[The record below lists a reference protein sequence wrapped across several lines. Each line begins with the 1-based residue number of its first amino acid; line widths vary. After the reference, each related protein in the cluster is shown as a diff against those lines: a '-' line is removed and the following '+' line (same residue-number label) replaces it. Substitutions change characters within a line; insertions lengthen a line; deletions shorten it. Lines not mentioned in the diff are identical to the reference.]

1 MSHWVSRLKPFLQ
14 PRFILIATLGW
25 IGAIA
30 IITLFWGIGDIG
42 LIDETEPLFVEASR
56 QMLLTGDW
64 VTPYFDGVTRFDKP
78 PLIYWLMVLCFKV
91 FGVSEWAARV
101 PSALT
106 ALGTILLCFYVLRQH
121 SPSLNPDAGLVPSQ
135 PQRTS
140 WAAWLGATLLMLNL
154 NTYFWG
160 RTGYADM
167 LLMACMGGSLLAF
180 FLGYAQVEN
189 PKIQGRWYG
198 AFYVLTA
205 LAALTKGPIA
215 IILPVTII
223 GGFALYLGNLRSVIR
238 EMKLGYGAVI
248 VTVLALP
255 WYILVTLANKNTFIS
270 SFFGYHNLE
279 RFSSVVNHHSG
290 PWYFHFVVI
299 LVGFLPW
306 SAYLP
311 AALFQTQPWRRKAW
325 QGRSRSQQ
333 LGLYATIW
341 FIVILG
347 FFTISATKY
356 FSYTLPLMP
365 AAAILVGLSWT
376 DAILASPSG
385 PPSRWD
391 LSRWFNVVLMA
402 GLSWALFSCAPWLT
416 HDPWM
421 PTLGN
426 QIAAAQIPLYGGMLW
441 AVAAGLAI
449 LCILWRRNGLWL
461 VNAIAFL
468 LFISMVLHPAVAI
481 VDRVRQQPL
490 REMAKAAVAAQT
502 HQQAH
507 TQQPIIMIGF
517 RKPSL
522 VYYTQQHVE
531 YLEKPRELG
540 VYLERAV
547 HKDPLIVTTPKLLA
561 DTTLTPQQY
570 QTLGQSGVYVLV
582 RLLR

>member
-1 MSHWVSRLKPFLQ
+1 MPHWIRLKPFLQ
-14 PRFILIATLGW
+14 PRVLFVASLGW
-25 IGAIA
+25 IVAIA
-30 IITLFWGIGDIG
+30 IITLFWGMGDIG

-101 PSALT
+101 PSALA
-106 ALGTILLCFYVLRQH
+106 ALGIILLCFYVLRQH
-121 SPSLNPDAGLVPSQ
+121 SPRLSPELDSTSSQ
-135 PQRTS
+135 PQRTR
-140 WAAWLGATLLMLNL
+140 WAAWLGATMLMLNL

-180 FLGYAQVEN
+180 FVGYAQVEN

-205 LAALTKGPIA
+205 LAILTKGPIA
-215 IILPVTII
+215 IILPGAII
-223 GGFALYLGNLRSVIR
+223 GGFLLYLGNLRAVIR
-238 EMKLGYGAVI
+238 EMKLGYGVLAI
-248 VTVLALP
+248 AVLALP
-255 WYILVTLANKNTFIS
+255 WYILVTLANPDTFIQ

-279 RFSSVVNHHSG
+279 RFSSVVNQHSG

-299 LVGFLPW
+299 LAGFLPW

-311 AALFQTQPWRRKAW
+311 TALSQTQPWRRKAW
-325 QGRSRSQQ
+325 QGRSRSEQ
-333 LGLYATIW
+333 LGLYATLW
-341 FIVILG
+341 FAIVLG
-347 FFTISATKY
+347 FFTISSTKY

-365 AAAILVGLSWT
+365 AAAILVSLSWT
-376 DAILASPSG
+376 DAILDASKH
-385 PPSRWD
+385 PPRRWN

-416 HDPWM
+416 QDPWM
-421 PTLGN
+421 PTLGD
-426 QIAAAQIPLYGGMLW
+426 QIAAAQIPFYGGMLW
-441 AVAAGLAI
+441 AIAAGLAM
-449 LCILWRRNGLWL
+449 LCIVWRSNGLWL

-468 LFISMVLHPAVAI
+468 LFTNIVLHPAVSI
-481 VDRVRQQPL
+481 TDRARQLPL
-490 REMAKAAVAAQT
+490 REMAKAAVAA
-502 HQQAH
+502 HQP
-507 TQQPIIMIGF
+507 QQEIIMIGF

-531 YLEKPRELG
+531 YLEQPRELG
-540 VYLERAV
+540 VYLQKAV
-547 HKDPLIVTTPKLLA
+547 RKDPLVITTPQLLA
-561 DTTLTPQQY
+561 DTTLTPSQY
-570 QTLGQSGVYVLV
+570 QTLDRSGVYVLV
-582 RLLR
+582 RLRS

>member
-1 MSHWVSRLKPFLQ
+1 MPHWVLRLKPFLT
-14 PRFILIATLGW
+14 PRFIWIATLGW
-25 IGAIA
+25 IGVIA
-30 IITLFWGIGDIG
+30 VITLFWGIGDIG

-64 VTPYFDGVTRFDKP
+64 VTPYFDGITRFDKP

-101 PSALT
+101 PSALA
-106 ALGTILLCFYVLRQH
+106 ALGTILLCFYVLHQH
-121 SPSLNPDAGLVPSQ
+121 SPSLAPNAGAVPSQ
-135 PQRTS
+135 PQRIR
-140 WAAWLGATLLMLNL
+140 WAAWLGATMLTLNL

-205 LAALTKGPIA
+205 LAILTKGPIA
-215 IILPVTII
+215 IILPVAII
-223 GGFALYLGNLRSVIR
+223 GGFLLYLGNLRTVIR
-238 EMKLGYGAVI
+238 EMKLGYGALV

-255 WYILVTLANKNTFIS
+255 WYILVTLANPDTFIN

-299 LVGFLPW
+299 LAGFLPW

-311 AALFQTQPWRRKAW
+311 KALFQTQPWRRKVW
-325 QGRSRSQQ
+325 RGRSRAQQ
-333 LGLYATIW
+333 LGLYATFW
-341 FIVILG
+341 FAVVLG
-347 FFTISATKY
+347 FFTISTTKY

-365 AAAILVGLSWT
+365 AAAILVSLLWT
-376 DAILASPSG
+376 DAILESPSRLA
-385 PPSRWD
+385 SRWD

-402 GLSWALFSCAPWLT
+402 GLSWVLFSCAPWLT
-416 HDPWM
+416 QDSWM

-426 QIAAAQIPLYGGMLW
+426 QIAAAQIPLYGGTLW

-449 LCILWRRNGLWL
+449 FCVLWRSNGLWL

-468 LFISMVLHPAVAI
+468 LFISIVLHPAVAI
-481 VDRVRQQPL
+481 VDQARQLPL
-490 REMAKAAVAAQT
+490 REMAKAAVAAQKS
-502 HQQAH
+502 QQE
-507 TQQPIIMIGF
+507 IIMIGF

-531 YLEKPRELG
+531 YLEKPRELS
-540 VYLERAV
+540 VYLQNAAR
-547 HKDPLIVTTPKLLA
+547 KDPLVITTPKLLIEA
-561 DTTLTPQQY
+561 TLSPQQY

-582 RLLR
+582 SLRS

>member
-1 MSHWVSRLKPFLQ
+1 MPHWVSRLKSLLS
-14 PRFILIATLGW
+14 PRLIQMATLGW
-25 IGAIA
+25 IGAIS
-30 IITLFWGIGDIG
+30 IITLFWGMGEIG

-101 PSALT
+101 PSALA
-106 ALGTILLCFYVLRQH
+106 ALGTILLCFYVLQQH
-121 SPSLNPDAGLVPSQ
+121 SPQLNPDASASPSVRS
-135 PQRTS
+135 QRTP
-140 WAAWLGATLLMLNL
+140 WAAWLGATMLTLNL

-180 FLGYAQVEN
+180 FLGYAQVKN

-198 AFYVLTA
+198 AFYGLTA
-205 LAALTKGPIA
+205 LAVLTKGPIA
-215 IILPVTII
+215 IILPAAII
-223 GGFALYLGNLRSVIR
+223 GGFSLYLGNLRSVIW
-238 EMKLGYGAVI
+238 EMKLGYGVLI
-248 VTVLALP
+248 VAVLALP
-255 WYILVTLANKNTFIS
+255 WYILVTLANPDTFIK

-299 LVGFLPW
+299 LAGFLPW

-325 QGRSRSQQ
+325 QGRSRSEQ
-333 LGLYATIW
+333 LGLYATLW
-341 FIVILG
+341 FAVVLG
-347 FFTISATKY
+347 FFTISSTKY

-365 AAAILVGLSWT
+365 AAAILVSLLWT
-376 DAILASPSG
+376 DAILDVPTRL
-385 PPSRWD
+385 PHRWD
-391 LSRWFNVVLMA
+391 LSRWFNVLLMA
-402 GLSWALFSCAPWLT
+402 GLSWVLFSCAPWLT
-416 HDPWM
+416 QDPWM

-426 QIAAAQIPLYGGMLW
+426 QIAAAQIPMYGGVLW
-441 AVAAGLAI
+441 SVAAGLAI
-449 LCILWRRNGLWL
+449 LCILWRSNGLWL

-468 LFISMVLHPAVAI
+468 LFISIVLHPAVAI
-481 VDRVRQQPL
+481 VDQARQLPL
-490 REMAKAAVAAQT
+490 REMATAVVAA
-502 HQQAH
+502 HQP
-507 TQQPIIMIGF
+507 QQEIIMIGF

-522 VYYTQQHVE
+522 VYYTQQHVK
-531 YLEKPRELG
+531 YLEQPRELG
-540 VYLERAV
+540 VYLQKAV
-547 HKDPLIVTTPKLLA
+547 RKDPLVITTPKLLA
-561 DTTLTPQQY
+561 DTALTPPQY

-582 RLLR
+582 RLRP